1 VLRRRSIAIAVAAT
15 QGLAPGLAQTTTDA
29 PEPATTQTQTQQ
41 VTITATRTERP
52 VDDVPATVTVIP
64 AEAIEQSGAR
74 DIKDLL
80 RNEIDV
86 TVRAAPT
93 RFSAAGSATGRAGNE
108 GINIRGLEGNQVLIV
123 ADGIRVPN
131 SFSFGAFSTGRG
143 DFLAIDTAQ
152 AVEILRGPAS
162 TQYGSDGLAGV
173 LSLRTLE
180 PADLL
185 AAGQPAGGF
194 TRLGYASLDH
204 SWHTGLGAA
213 FRSGPWEGL
222 VAVSDR
228 RGHETGNR
236 GDIDANDSTR
246 TAPNP
251 LDYSTPSVL
260 AKMRWSPSAAH
271 SLGIAVEAQRRNQ
284 NTEVMSARTP
294 PPFPPGFEATA
305 TLDLD
310 TRDRADRSRVSI
322 DHRYADPDGGWLNKA
337 QTQLYFQRADV
348 RQFAAEDRNTA
359 ADRIRDN
366 HYTQNVSGISTQLE
380 SNFGG
385 GADSAVSHRLS
396 YGLDASR
403 TEIAGTRSGSDPPPG
418 EAFPTKPFPDTR
430 YTLAGAFVQDEIE
443 AGAFSLIPGLRWDHY
458 KLSPSSEGYVGGEV
472 VTLSDQ
478 AATPRLGLI
487 WRLNPAFAPYAQ
499 WAKGFRAP
507 TPDQVNNG
515 FTNLASGYIS
525 IGNANLAPERAESVE
540 LGLRGK
546 AGPLRWSASGFDNR
560 YRDFISQQV
569 VGGSGIPGDPL
580 VFQFINLD
588 SVRIRGI
595 ELRGQWTI
603 AERWTLNA
611 GSALTRGHTRSP
623 SGETTPL
630 DTIEP
635 ARTVLGLRY
644 DAGALAFDATLL
656 HAQAKGAGRINPVP
670 TIAGPAAAF
679 ASPAYTVLD
688 IGARWKPLPRLTL
701 IANLNNVFD
710 NKYWR
715 WSDVRG
721 IAADSAV
728 KDAYTAPGRN
738 LSVSARYD
746 F

>member
-1 VLRRRSIAIAVAAT
+1 VLHTRSIALTVVAA
-15 QGLAPGLAQTTTDA
+15 QAVVPVLAQTTDGA
-29 PEPATTQTQTQQ
+29 PTEPAATQQ

-52 VDDVPATVTVIP
+52 VDDVPATVTVIT
-64 AEAIEQSGAR
+64 AEEIEQSGAR

-93 RFSAAGSATGRAGNE
+93 RFGAALGSTGRAGNE

-123 ADGIRVPN
+123 VDGIRVPN
-131 SFSFGAFSTGRG
+131 AFSFGAFATGRG
-143 DFLAIDTAQ
+143 DFLAVDGARAI
-152 AVEILRGPAS
+152 EILRGPAS

-185 AAGQPAGGF
+185 AKDQLTAGF
-194 TRLGYASLDH
+194 VRLGHASVDR
-204 SWHTGLGAA
+204 SWHTGFGAA
-213 FRSGPWEGL
+213 FRSGSWEGL
-222 VAVSDR
+222 VALSYR
-228 RGHETGNR
+228 KGHETHNR
-236 GDIDANDSTR
+236 GDISAADSTR

-251 LDYSTPSVL
+251 LEYSTPSVL
-260 AKMRWSPSAAH
+260 AKMRWSASDAH

-284 NTEVMSARTP
+284 NTEALSARTP
-294 PPFPPGFEATA
+294 RPFPPGFEDTA

-310 TRDRADRSRVSI
+310 ARDRTDRSRVAI
-322 DHRYADPDGGWLNKA
+322 DHRYADAGGRWLQKA
-337 QTQLYFQRADV
+337 QMQLHFQRADV
-348 RQFAAEDRNTA
+348 RQFAAEDRNTEP
-359 ADRIRDN
+359 DRIRDN
-366 HYTQNVSGISTQLE
+366 RYEQNVAGLSTQLE
-380 SNFGG
+380 SNFGSDV
-385 GADSAVSHRLS
+385 AHRLT

-403 TEIAGTRSGSDPPPG
+403 TRIAGTRSGTAPPFG
-418 EAFPTKPFPDTR
+418 EEFPAKPFPDTR

-443 AGAFSLIPGLRWDHY
+443 ASAFSLIPGLRWDHY
-458 KLSPSSEGYVGGEV
+458 KLSPSSDGYVGGDV
-472 VTLSDQ
+472 ATLSDQ
-478 AATPRLGLI
+478 AATPRLGAI

-515 FTNLASGYIS
+515 FTNLASGYTS
-525 IGNANLAPERAESVE
+525 IGNPNLQPERAQSME

-546 AGPLRWSASGFDNR
+546 AGPLRLSAAGFDNR

-580 VFQFINLD
+580 VFQFVNLS

-595 ELRGQWTI
+595 EFRGQWQI
-603 AERWTLNA
+603 DPRWTLNA

-623 SGETTPL
+623 SGQTAPL

-644 DAGALAFDATLL
+644 DAGTLGFDATLL
-656 HAQAKGAGRINPVP
+656 HAQAKSPSRTNPISM
-670 TIAGPAAAF
+670 IAGPAAAF
-679 ASPAYTVLD
+679 TSPAYTVLD
-688 IGARWKPLPRLTL
+688 IGARWKPLPQLTL

-710 NKYWR
+710 EKYWR

-721 IAADSAV
+721 IAADSSV

>member
-1 VLRRRSIAIAVAAT
+1 MLHRRSIAVAVVAAQAAAPVWTQTTSTDAPPEPAAT
-15 QGLAPGLAQTTTDA
+15 QRI
-29 PEPATTQTQTQQ
+29 
-41 VTITATRTERP
+41 TITATRTERP
-52 VDDVPATVTVIP
+52 VDDVPATVTVIT
-64 AEAIEQSGAR
+64 AEEIEQAGAR

-93 RFSAAGSATGRAGNE
+93 RFGAALGSTGRAGNE

-123 ADGIRVPN
+123 VDGIRVPN
-131 SFSFGAFSTGRG
+131 AFSFGAFATGRG
-143 DFLAIDTAQ
+143 DFLAVDSARAI
-152 AVEILRGPAS
+152 EILRGPAS

-173 LSLRTLE
+173 LSVRTLE

-185 AAGQPAGGF
+185 AKRELTAGFA
-194 TRLGYASLDH
+194 RLGYASVDS
-204 SWHTGLGAA
+204 SWHTGFGAA

-222 VAVSDR
+222 VALNYR
-228 RGHETGNR
+228 RGHETHNR
-236 GDIDANDSTR
+236 GDISAADSTR

-251 LDYSTPSVL
+251 LEYTSPSVL
-260 AKMRWSPSAAH
+260 AKMRWSASAAH

-284 NTEVMSARTP
+284 NTEALSARTP
-294 PPFPPGFEATA
+294 APFPPGFEATA

-310 TRDRADRSRVSI
+310 ARDRSDRSRVAI
-322 DHRYADPDGGWLNKA
+322 DHRYADAHGSWLQKA
-337 QTQLYFQRADV
+337 QTQVHFQRADV

-359 ADRIRDN
+359 PDRIRDN
-366 HYTQNVSGISTQLE
+366 RYKQNVSGLTTQLE
-380 SNFGG
+380 SNFGSRG
-385 GADSAVSHRLS
+385 DMAHRLT
-396 YGLDASR
+396 YGFDASR
-403 TEIAGTRSGSDPPPG
+403 TDIAGTRDGSVPPFG
-418 EAFPTKPFPDTR
+418 ETFPAKPFPDTR
-430 YTLAGAFVQDEIE
+430 YTLAGAFVQDEID
-443 AGAFSLIPGLRWDHY
+443 AGAFTLIPGLRWDRY
-458 KLSPSSEGYVGGEV
+458 ELSPSSTGYVGGDV

-478 AATPRLGLI
+478 AATPRLGAI
-487 WRLNPAFAPYAQ
+487 WRLSQAFAPYAQ

-515 FTNLASGYIS
+515 FTNPAFGYTS
-525 IGNANLAPERAESVE
+525 IGNPNLQPERAQSVE

-546 AGPLRWSASGFDNR
+546 AGPLRWSAAGFDNR

-580 VFQFINLD
+580 VFQFVNLN

-595 ELRGQWTI
+595 EVRGQWQI

-611 GSALTRGHTRSP
+611 GSALTRGHTRSAN
-623 SGETTPL
+623 GETAPL

-644 DAGALAFDATLL
+644 DAGTLGFDATLL
-656 HAQAKGAGRINPVP
+656 HAQAKSASRTNPIP
-670 TIAGPAAAF
+670 TIAGPAPAF
-679 ASPAYTVLD
+679 TSPAYTVLD
-688 IGARWKPLPRLTL
+688 IGARWQPLPQLTL

-710 NKYWR
+710 ETYWR

-721 IAADSAV
+721 IAADSSV

-738 LSVSARYD
+738 ISVSARYD